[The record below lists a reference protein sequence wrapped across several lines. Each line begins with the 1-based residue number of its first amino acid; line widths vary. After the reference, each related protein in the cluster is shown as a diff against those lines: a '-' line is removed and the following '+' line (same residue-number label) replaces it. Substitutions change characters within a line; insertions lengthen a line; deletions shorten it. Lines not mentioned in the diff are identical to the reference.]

1 MENGSGMLK
10 PTTFDHIVLNVRDVE
25 RSLEFYSQVLGFQID
40 VPRLERFKKGETGFA
55 TVRINQDTIIDLFPK
70 TDLVRSEQDEIKNL
84 NHFAVAFEKFDM
96 SEFIELLKARGIQIV
111 RGPMTLAGAKGKGE
125 ILNILDPDS
134 NSIEIRQY

>member
-1 MENGSGMLK
+1 MLK

-25 RSLEFYSQVLGFQID
+25 KSLEFYSEVLGFEID
-40 VPRLERFKKGETGFA
+40 VPRLERFRKGETGFA
-55 TVRINQDTIIDLFPK
+55 TVRINQDTIVDLFPK
-70 TDLVRSEQDEIKNL
+70 TDLARSEQDEIKNL
-84 NHFAVAFEKFDM
+84 NHFAVAFEKFEM
-96 SEFIELLKARGIQIV
+96 SEFIKLLKQRRIQIV